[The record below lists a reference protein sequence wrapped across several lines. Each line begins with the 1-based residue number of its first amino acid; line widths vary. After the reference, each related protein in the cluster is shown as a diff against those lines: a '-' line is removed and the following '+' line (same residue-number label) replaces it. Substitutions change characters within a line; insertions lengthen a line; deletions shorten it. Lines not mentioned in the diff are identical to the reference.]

1 MTNNFPEMF
10 IDNNG
15 SRINQNEELSFAP
28 AEGNRPTS
36 LLQEDDWDIKS
47 WPNLHPDGQ
56 FGLHHKRKVRLTEQQ
71 YFAQR
76 ILNQD
81 PRFSKSPSYIFAAA
95 AYIEQKQLSNKAN
108 ISYMRGKKAT
118 INGITEYDLDDDF
131 TVFEGIK
138 NTPKY

>member
-1 MTNNFPEMF
+1 M
-10 IDNNG
+10 
-15 SRINQNEELSFAP
+15 
-28 AEGNRPTS
+28 
-36 LLQEDDWDIKS
+36 
-47 WPNLHPDGQ
+47 HPDGQ

-108 ISYMRGKKAT
+108 ISYMRGKKSRTAR
-118 INGITEYDLDDDF
+118 IQDCPFCGWVVLILLYLLA
-131 TVFEGIK
+131 
-138 NTPKY
+138 YYL